1 MSDDKTRPGGQDR
14 KRINV
19 NEDYELR
26 DWAAKFGVSAER
38 LREAVLL
45 VGDHADEV
53 ERYLRDGTRS

>member
-1 MSDDKTRPGGQDR
+1 MSDDKTKTGGQDR

-26 DWAAKFGVSAER
+26 DWAAKFGVSIER
-38 LREAVLL
+38 LRETVLL

-53 ERYLRDGTRS
+53 ERYLKDGTR

>member
-1 MSDDKTRPGGQDR
+1 MADDKTKSGGQDR

-26 DWAAKFGVSAER
+26 DWAAKFGVSIER
-38 LREAVLL
+38 LRETVLL

-53 ERYLRDGTRS
+53 ERYLKDGTR

>member
-1 MSDDKTRPGGQDR
+1 MADDKTQSGGQDR

-26 DWAAKFGVSAER
+26 DWAAKFGVSIER
-38 LREAVLL
+38 LRETVLL

-53 ERYLRDGTRS
+53 ERYLREGTR